1 MSSLA
6 NYYLGQ
12 LGSLL
17 GDVEL
22 AMYKHMRSK
31 DIKYTRVNRNGI
43 SYDIKT
49 GPSKETGQVRAVFV
63 DDKPVLRSNIH
74 HVLAAF
80 EALEED
86 EQ

>member
-31 DIKYTRVNRNGI
+31 DINYIRVNKNGI
-43 SYDIKT
+43 SYVIKI
-49 GPSKETGQVRAVFV
+49 GPSEETGQERAVIIN
-63 DDKPVLRSNIH
+63 DKPVLMSDIH
-74 HVLAAF
+74 HVLCAF
-80 EALEED
+80 EAMEE
-86 EQ
+86 E

>member
-31 DIKYTRVNRNGI
+31 DINYIRVNKNGI
-43 SYDIKT
+43 SYVIKI
-49 GPSKETGQVRAVFV
+49 GPSKETGQLRAVFIN
-63 DDKPVLRSNIH
+63 DKPILMSDIH

-80 EALEED
+80 EAMEE
-86 EQ
+86 E

>member
-43 SYDIKT
+43 SYDIKIE
-49 GPSKETGQVRAVFV
+49 PSKETGQERAVFV
-63 DDKPVLRSNIH
+63 DDMPVLRSNIH

-80 EALEED
+80 EAMED
-86 EQ
+86 DE

>member
-22 AMYKHMRSK
+22 AMYKHMRSRN
-31 DIKYTRVNRNGI
+31 ITYTRVNRNGI
-43 SYDIKT
+43 SYDIKIE
-49 GPSKETGQVRAVFV
+49 PSKETGQERAVFV

-86 EQ
+86 E

>member
-22 AMYKHMRSK
+22 AMYKHLRSRN
-31 DIKYTRVNRNGI
+31 ITYTRVNRNGI
-43 SYDIKT
+43 TYDIKT
-49 GPSKETGQVRAVFV
+49 GPSKETGQERAVFV

>member
-31 DIKYTRVNRNGI
+31 DINYIRVNKNGI
-43 SYDIKT
+43 SYDIKI
-49 GPSKETGQVRAVFV
+49 GPSEETSQVRAVFV
-63 DDKPVLRSNIH
+63 DDKPVLMSNIH
-74 HVLAAF
+74 HVLCAF
-80 EALEED
+80 EAMEEED
-86 EQ
+86 E

>member
-49 GPSKETGQVRAVFV
+49 GPSKETGQVLAVFV

-80 EALEED
+80 EAMED
-86 EQ
+86 DE